1 MAGGGAKGGGG
12 RRGSPWPGLAVLA
25 AGALATAAPRLA
37 GGLPR
42 LPVELLA
49 VASALALVAAALV
62 LAARRRGVV
71 RLCFRL
77 RSSQLAPAS
86 WVVMDASRLLAVM
99 RDLSRSRWVFSVEA
113 RYKPGWDYML
123 LTVDVKRS
131 YAGRVGE
138 VLSLYSR
145 GILLEPCEERVSC
158 EERVFALVE
167 QVAREIA
174 ELAKQ
179 RRLIVVDFKS
189 YLRGAG
195 IENIHHVDLG
205 RIVDLEEKLGRAYA
219 ALEKLL
225 EREPQATVV
234 IVDPVDIDYGVL
246 ARLVEE
252 RGARCIVYRYAFDGD
267 AGNA

>member
-1 MAGGGAKGGGG
+1 M
-12 RRGSPWPGLAVLA
+12 AVLA
-25 AGALATAAPRLA
+25 AGALATLAPRLA
-37 GGLPR
+37 GGGLPR
-42 LPVELLA
+42 LPAELLA
-49 VASALALVAAALV
+49 AASALALASAALV
-62 LAARRRGVV
+62 FAARRRGVT

-86 WVVMDASRLLAVM
+86 WVVQDASRLLAVM
-99 RDLSRSRWVFSVEA
+99 RDLSRSRWVLGVEA
-113 RYKPGWDYML
+113 RYEPGWDHML
-123 LTVDVKRS
+123 LTVDVKREH
-131 YAGRVGE
+131 AERVGE

-145 GILLEPCEERVSC
+145 GILLEPCEERVGC

-167 QVAREIA
+167 QVVREVA
-174 ELAKQ
+174 ELATQ

-189 YLRGAG
+189 YLKGTVP
-195 IENIHHVDLG
+195 ENVHHIDLG

-219 ALEKLL
+219 ALERLL

-246 ARLVEE
+246 ARLAGEH
-252 RGARCIVYRYAFDGD
+252 GAGCIVYRYAYDGE